1 MAMTEKEIVL
11 RLPSTRYRRLQ
22 EWAGRV
28 GKTPELLSREIV
40 EQALQQH
47 ALPPAGVVL
56 NAPPLRTARQI
67 LQAAGRVRSL
77 SPALQQR
84 IIPGVTLEEVRASLA
99 RAGGQSLSEIILEQ
113 RGPKL

>member
-11 RLPSTRYRRLQ
+11 RLPSPGYRRLQ

-28 GKTPELLSREIV
+28 GKSPESLTREIV
-40 EQALQQH
+40 EQAVQQH
-47 ALPPAGVVL
+47 ALPT
-56 NAPPLRTARQI
+56 APPPRTARQI

-99 RAGGQSLSEIILEQ
+99 RAGGQPLSEIVLQQ
-113 RGPKL
+113 RESRS